1 MAKKPEKSI
10 RFSMEELLA
19 SDRQFDTLYDENIE
33 TPAEYMERKRNR
45 DMHNLIVKI
54 MNEELDEVKRDIFAR
69 VFFYGEKFSDVAEDA
84 GISQSAVY
92 KQYDKALKTI
102 GSCLKYVMLYQNV
115 CSKDIMMPLQKMRDN
130 AFLASKSVYPH
141 AFALRL
147 SRLMER
153 ENIGKDKLCNTLK
166 LDEIRFGKIFRGK
179 LEPVAGEIVL
189 ISGFFGVSTD
199 YILKG
204 DLT

>member
-10 RFSMEELLA
+10 HFSTEELLA
-19 SDRQFDTLYDENIE
+19 SRRQFDTLYDENIE
-33 TPAEYMERKRNR
+33 SSAEYMQRKRNR
-45 DMHNLIVKI
+45 DMHNLIMKI
-54 MNEELDEVKRDIFAR
+54 MDDELDLMKRDIFER
-69 VFFYGEKFSDVAEDA
+69 VFFYGEKFADIASDA

-102 GSCLKYVMLYQNV
+102 GRALKYVMLYQDV
-115 CSKDIMMPLQKMRDN
+115 CTKNIMTPLQKMRDE
-130 AFLASKSVYPH
+130 AFLASRRVYPH
-141 AFALRL
+141 AFAMRL
-147 SRLMER
+147 SRLMEK
-153 ENIGKDKLCNTLK
+153 ENVGTDKLCKTLM
-166 LDEIRFGKIFRGK
+166 LDEMRFGKIFRGK